1 MNLSLTRRLWMGF
14 ALMAALTFIST
25 LVGWYNLRFV
35 SQVEQANTEALI
47 PTMNMARQLS
57 EASAWELFSAQ
68 NLTNADSESIW
79 LAQGRMLTAQS
90 LKITNIL
97 KTLREQGFNTQ
108 DIEQQEKEI
117 AQSLSQQGELVGQ
130 RLKLRAEQQQLRQH
144 IIAAAGDIA
153 QMAHGQANNAA
164 TSAGATQVSIYDL
177 IERNQGEQAQQAL
190 DQLIDID
197 LEYASQMNELR
208 LSAMRVQQMVLNL
221 GSNQPHRNMAELE
234 KQLNSAV
241 KILQRRQKY
250 IEDPAVR
257 GQVENA
263 LNSVKRYTELI
274 ALYRQDNDITT
285 RLQILSQNN
294 IDQFARFS
302 SEVAQLVNIIELRNQ
317 TALGQLKQAS
327 ERGQNWLLALSIV
340 SLLSLVLILWRVVYR
355 LVTKPLAQQTQALQ
369 RLLEGDIDSAFP
381 ETAGVKELDTIGRLM
396 DAFRESVHAL
406 NNQREQLADEVK
418 ARTAELRVMVVEHR
432 KARSEAEQANQAKSA
447 FLAAMSHE
455 IRTPLYGILGTAQ
468 LLLENKAL
476 NQYHDDLYVITDSG
490 ESLLAILN
498 DILDYSAIEAGGHN
512 VSINDEPFEPK
523 PLLESTLYLMN
534 ASNKNPAIQLVADIA
549 DDLPIAL
556 QGDPLRIRQ
565 IITNLLSNALRFTQ
579 QGQITLRSCRYGKY
593 WFIEVEDTGCGID
606 SSRFTDIFKPFVQ
619 VDSQRGGTGLGLT
632 ISASLAQAMGGELT
646 VSSQLGS
653 GSCFRLTLPLCIASH
668 PVSKS
673 SDLPLDMLGVHLL
686 LIEDNPLTQKIS
698 GEMLTRSGA
707 QVTIVGSAAEALA
720 ALQTGQQFT
729 AALVDFG
736 LPDIDGITLAKQ
748 LAKTYPQLILIGF
761 SAHVIDETLRQ
772 RTSQVFRGIIQ
783 KPVPRDTLNKL
794 IVKYISGGEYTLP
807 APSIQEKFIDLQQL
821 ISDAELMGLP
831 KIREWVSIFKQH
843 SLPLIDQID
852 IARAENNTEQVKRLA
867 HQLKSSCASLGMQS
881 AVKTCELLEQQPM
894 ADTQLKDN
902 VQQGLQA
909 IEQWLNET
917 H

>member
-476 NQYHDDLYVITDSG
+476 NQYHDDLYAITDSG

>member
-130 RLKLRAEQQQLRQH
+130 RLKLRAAQQQLRRH

-476 NQYHDDLYVITDSG
+476 NQYHDDLYAITDSG

-673 SDLPLDMLGVHLL
+673 ADLPLDMLGVHLL

-807 APSIQEKFIDLQQL
+807 DPSIQEKFIDLQQL

>member
-1 MNLSLTRRLWMGF
+1 MGF